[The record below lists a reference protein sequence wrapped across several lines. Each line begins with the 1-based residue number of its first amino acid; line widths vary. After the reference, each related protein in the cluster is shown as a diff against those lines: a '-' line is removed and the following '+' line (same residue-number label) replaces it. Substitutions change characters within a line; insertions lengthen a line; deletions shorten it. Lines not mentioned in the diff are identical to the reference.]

1 MELVQVVKW
10 MNAPRFRS
18 AWRYESVDSDLILNL
33 LQLIGLS
40 SYWWQMIHYLFRFYR
55 DKELEDLEETILVA
69 EDQIFLAVHHQHI
82 KICTQTEDQTFQVEF
97 QQRTNTYI
105 LM

>member
-1 MELVQVVKW
+1 M
-10 MNAPRFRS
+10 
-18 AWRYESVDSDLILNL
+18 LNL
-33 LQLIGLS
+33 LQLIGFS
-40 SYWWQMIHYLFRFYR
+40 SYWWQKIHYIFRFYR
-55 DKELEDLEETILVA
+55 DKELEDLEETIRVA

-82 KICTQTEDQTFQVEF
+82 KIYTQTEDQTFQVAF